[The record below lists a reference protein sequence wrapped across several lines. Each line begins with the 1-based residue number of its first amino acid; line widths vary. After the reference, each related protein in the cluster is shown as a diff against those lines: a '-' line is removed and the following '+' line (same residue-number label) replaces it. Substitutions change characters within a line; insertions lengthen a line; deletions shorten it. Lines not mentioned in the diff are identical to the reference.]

1 MHAWHRKCCM
11 CDKEKGVIRS
21 PRGGKYASIGPSS
34 ICPGAGHTHTCGA
47 GCHLGSCDPDEL
59 ALDSYFFHIRAGYS
73 LINDVHAQLLLRPKA
88 PNPVKFTAYEFRHAP
103 IGEAQA
109 RYTIRYYVIAMLFV
123 VFDIEAV
130 FFYPW
135 AVAFNSLGWYGLIEM
150 VLFIVLLLVAYVY
163 AWRKGALDWVSS

>member
-1 MHAWHRKCCM
+1 MH
-11 CDKEKGVIRS
+11 VL
-21 PRGGKYASIGPSS
+21 ASTLAQATPTPVVQAASS
-34 ICPGAGHTHTCGA
+34 VSSSGLTDWLIMAVFFQFV
-47 GCHLGSCDPDEL
+47 LGIAVSMM
-59 ALDSYFFHIRAGYS
+59 
-73 LINDVHAQLLLRPKA
+73 LIPALLRPKA
-88 PNPVKFTAYEFRHAP
+88 PNATKATPYESGMPP

-135 AVAFNSLGWYGLIEM
+135 AVAFNSIGWFGLIEM

-163 AWRKGALDWVSS
+163 AWRKGALDWVS

>member
-1 MHAWHRKCCM
+1 MH
-11 CDKEKGVIRS
+11 VL
-21 PRGGKYASIGPSS
+21 ASTLAQSTPTPVVQAVANAPSS
-34 ICPGAGHTHTCGA
+34 LTDWLIIAVFFQFV
-47 GCHLGSCDPDEL
+47 LGIAVSMM
-59 ALDSYFFHIRAGYS
+59 
-73 LINDVHAQLLLRPKA
+73 LIPALLRPKA
-88 PNPVKFTAYEFRHAP
+88 PNAIKATPYESGMPP

-135 AVAFNSLGWYGLIEM
+135 AVAFNTIGWYGLIEM

-163 AWRKGALDWVSS
+163 AWRKGALDWVS